1 MRNADFVM
9 PAWIA
14 GIQVREDASG
24 NIHVSLDSSAPC
36 WNDSRR
42 AVLDVTEVA
51 PPVIFEGAHEVHEGS
66 DQKSLR
72 NLRVLRAFHGESV
85 SQNLL
90 QQALRVIKKTRGIE
104 SR

>member
-36 WNDSRR
+36 WNDSIKEGRTWRDRSRSARYFRR
-42 AVLDVTEVA
+42 STWSARR
-51 PPVIFEGAHEVHEGS
+51 FWS
-66 DQKSLR
+66 KKSPKP
-72 NLRVLRAFHGESV
+72 SCP
-85 SQNLL
+85 
-90 QQALRVIKKTRGIE
+90 
-104 SR
+104 SRLSWWECFSKFAATSI